1 MANEKAIRRW
11 SELNGLKVAIP
22 SEGRNAGEVEDF
34 YFQPGTNS
42 IYALSVR
49 TRLSG
54 ILALPASAIKEIV
67 SDAVLIES
75 EEMLSRRI
83 PPYPRGTTLLSA
95 KVRGEDGKNAGIVA
109 DILIGVIPP
118 VALRIAGFEVTDAS
132 GRRSNRRKVLDADAV
147 TQYDEGTLVIDNQT
161 ARRL

>member
-1 MANEKAIRRW
+1 MANEKAIRKW
-11 SELNGLKVAIP
+11 SELKGLKVAIP

-54 ILALPASAIKEIV
+54 IMALPASAIKEIV
-67 SDAVLIES
+67 SDAVIIDS
-75 EEMLSRRI
+75 EQMLSRRI
-83 PPYPRGTTLLSA
+83 PPFTTGTTLLSS
-95 KVRGEDGKNAGIVA
+95 KVRGEDGKEVGIIA

-118 VALRIAGFEVTDAS
+118 VALHVAGFEVADAS
-132 GRRSNRRKVLDADAV
+132 GKRSNRRKVLDADAV
-147 TQYDEGTLVIDNQT
+147 THYGEGNLLVDNQT